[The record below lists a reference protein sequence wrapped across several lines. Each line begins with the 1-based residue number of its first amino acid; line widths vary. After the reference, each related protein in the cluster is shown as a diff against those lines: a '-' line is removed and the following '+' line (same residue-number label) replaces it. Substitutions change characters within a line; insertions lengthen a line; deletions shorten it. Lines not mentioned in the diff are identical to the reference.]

1 MASTILSRILN
12 IESIKNKIPS
22 IRMIHS
28 AAWNESTYDRPVMLT
43 ILATTT
49 AQFNVSASLTQSLSG
64 C

>member
-1 MASTILSRILN
+1 
-12 IESIKNKIPS
+12 
-22 IRMIHS
+22 MIHS